1 MVTIGIDFGTTKTMA
16 AWVNPKTGIQEVINL
31 GEEHNYIPTSVFLH
45 RDGQMCFGDEADEHA
60 SDAPERY
67 ARGFKM
73 KLGSSSPALFFFK
86 NGKSCIYTA
95 LQLTSA
101 FLRHVKR
108 LCEERACFSSVN
120 SAVITRPVDFSPAQL
135 SELRMAAE
143 QAGFSDVAFVTEPE
157 AAGYA
162 FCALSPE
169 QAFRHSALIVD
180 WGGGTLDMAIVT
192 RTGDKVKTDGEKTA
206 GENMMGGEV
215 FDAYLWQY
223 VTSAYAPH
231 GINPE
236 AQSPSVRY
244 AAHTLVRKTK
254 ESLSKRNLKEIRL
267 TTDRGA
273 APALPVSRAAFE
285 ALIQHDVRKAVDAV
299 LRLIRTSGDHKPEM
313 LLLVGGTSLIPLVRR
328 EMESGTGLP
337 ARQWQYVR
345 EAVALGAA
353 LWNVR
358 QDLLYE
364 QYRKRAEDCY
374 RFNEGNLID
383 FRLTAELYKRGHE
396 AGDLNCTYRL
406 AGCYMSG
413 EGVPRQ
419 FEKALELAQYLVDK
433 KCPLGL
439 AIIGKLYCK
448 GWGVPLD
455 RNRGRNYLLAAK
467 QGCAAPLPGIDED
480 IRFLLL
486 SEIASDLGLEEEK
499 RHWGR
504 EYAKAPR
511 AFWPWGFEASTMI
524 GSEGQLNEEEKDR
537 LRSLLSEGC
546 QQNDP
551 LAMIQMG
558 NILGSDEDSDLFPPD
573 PEQGKQLILRA
584 STIVPYTTLLLMR
597 LMITGEDEDAARM
610 WDSARL
616 GVSLIPASGE
626 LGCEIRICSNIFGA
640 AYRVHAR
647 NVATQKR
654 VEDMVIT
661 SLPPRIV
668 IRNCENASV
677 PFFDLR
683 VCAREMDYD
692 RTFSVRKEIKP
703 GETLDIGFDDYDLP
717 VADQMMVEVSYNGR
731 KSMIDYADF
740 EIVTVPQFISLDGS
754 SPALFMIWEKGFF
767 GGIKLI
773 LFNEGE
779 EPITGISVIK
789 QSGAHTNRP
798 ITLAAGDSCSLG
810 WSDFNDATGLQENE
824 VFYIEF
830 DEGLPVVGRILTH
843 EGDDNGTGLGTL
855 LKIGGAVLLGGV
867 GLSS

>member
-1 MVTIGIDFGTTKTMA
+1 
-16 AWVNPKTGIQEVINL
+16 
-31 GEEHNYIPTSVFLH
+31 
-45 RDGQMCFGDEADEHA
+45 
-60 SDAPERY
+60 
-67 ARGFKM
+67 M

-143 QAGFSDVAFVTEPE
+143 QAGFSEVAFVTEPE

-206 GENMMGGEV
+206 GKNMMGGEM

-244 AAHTLVRKTK
+244 AARTLVRKTK
-254 ESLSKRNLKEIRL
+254 ESLSKRDMKEIRL

-358 QDLLYE
+358 RETSVVKTQKYVQSSLYS
-364 QYRKRAEDCY
+364 QYRKRADACY
-374 RFNEGNLID
+374 RLNNGSLID
-383 FRLTAELYKRGHE
+383 FRLAAELYKRGHE

-406 AGCYMSG
+406 IKCYMKG
-413 EGVPRQ
+413 LGVPKDS
-419 FEKALELAQYLVDK
+419 EKVLELANYLADK
-433 KCPLGL
+433 NCPICLFVVGEL
-439 AIIGKLYCK
+439 CFR
-448 GWGVPLD
+448 GWGVSLD
-455 RNRGRNYLLAAK
+455 RSRAKSYLQAAW
-467 QGCAAPLPGIDED
+467 QDCASPLPGIDED
-480 IRFLLL
+480 IRF
-486 SEIASDLGLEEEK
+486 EILGDMASAFDLTNEVVYW
-499 RHWGR
+499 RQQ
-504 EYAKAPR
+504 YAMDDR
-511 AFWPWGFEASTMI
+511 ALWPWGMEAYAILS
-524 GSEGQLNEEEKDR
+524 SADR
-537 LRSLLSEGC
+537 LNDAEQERIRTLLREGC
-546 QQNDP
+546 RHNDP
-551 LAMIQMG
+551 LAVLLMG
-558 NILGSDEDSDLFPPD
+558 NDLLGIDKTNFFSPD
-573 PEQGKQLILRA
+573 PEMGSRFIIQASNIMPLPSFLLRRFLV
-584 STIVPYTTLLLMR
+584 SKD
-597 LMITGEDEDAARM
+597 GDAVDRM
-610 WDSARL
+610 WKSAHL
-616 GVSLIPASGE
+616 GVSCITAPRE

-640 AYRVHAR
+640 AYRVYAR
-647 NVATQKR
+647 NVAAQKR
-654 VEDMVIT
+654 VEDMVII
-661 SLPPRIV
+661 SLPPRIT
-668 IRNCENASV
+668 IRNCRNTSI

-683 VCAREMDYD
+683 VCARYMDYD
-692 RTFSVRKEIKP
+692 RTFNVKKEIKP
-703 GETLDIGFDDYDLP
+703 GETVDIDFDDYDLP

-731 KSMIDYADF
+731 KSMIDYSDF
-740 EIVTVPQFISLDGS
+740 EIMTVPQFLSLAGS
-754 SPALFMIWEKGFF
+754 PPPIALVWEKGFF
-767 GGIKLI
+767 GGFKLI
-773 LFNEGE
+773 IINGSE
-779 EPITGISVIK
+779 EPITGISVTK
-789 QSGAHTNRP
+789 QSGAHTNSP

-810 WSDFNDATGLQENE
+810 WSDFDDSTGLQENE
-824 VFYIEF
+824 VFYIEC
-830 DEGLPVVGRILTH
+830 DDRRPIVGQILTH

-855 LKIGGAVLLGGV
+855 LKIGGAVLLGGL
-867 GLSS
+867 GLS